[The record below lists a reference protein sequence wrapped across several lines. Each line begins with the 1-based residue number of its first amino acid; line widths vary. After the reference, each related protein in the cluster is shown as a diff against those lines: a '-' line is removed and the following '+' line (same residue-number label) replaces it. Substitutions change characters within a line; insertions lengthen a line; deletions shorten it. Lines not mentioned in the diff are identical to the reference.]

1 MSNDSFDW
9 QERWLTL
16 AHNWQQRAD
25 QAGLGGVS
33 RAVVE
38 ALQPLAPLAAQ
49 LLWVAQP
56 TFGLLGRGAAIGVLA
71 EMLEHPVGSGAEL
84 FENRKRRGSLQ
95 RDEEK

>member
-1 MSNDSFDW
+1 MSDDSFEW
-9 QERWLTL
+9 QERWVTL

-33 RAVVE
+33 RAMME

-56 TFGLLGRGAAIGVLA
+56 TFSLFGRGAAIGVLA
-71 EMLEHPVGSGAEL
+71 EMLEGPAGGADW
-84 FENRKRRGSLQ
+84 FENQERQRPLQ
-95 RDEEK
+95 NDEEG